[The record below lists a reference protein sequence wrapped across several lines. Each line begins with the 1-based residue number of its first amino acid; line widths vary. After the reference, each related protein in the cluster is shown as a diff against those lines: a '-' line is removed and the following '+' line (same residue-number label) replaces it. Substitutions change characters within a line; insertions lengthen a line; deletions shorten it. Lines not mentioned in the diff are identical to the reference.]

1 MANAEIYDD
10 SRPDFYQVNTHAQGP
25 AGKLPLTPEILKDSP
40 SGDLFGMTQNAGMGW
55 KPDEVNNDN
64 VLIMSTM
71 GGLRD
76 ANGNPVALGFKRW
89 VTFPLPHMYL
99 THVMVDPRGQRECL
113 TRYRIEMMLPRLWE
127 GLFGRSRNE
136 LQLWAFPHVIKGFL
150 QR

>member
-10 SRPDFYQVNTHAQGP
+10 SRPDFYQVNTHVQGP

-71 GGLRD
+71 GGMRD
-76 ANGNPVALGFKRW
+76 ANGNPVALGLHSGHFELNTLSDVPGTVSSW
-89 VTFPLPHMYL
+89 VTFPLHI
-99 THVMVDPRGQRECL
+99 C
-113 TRYRIEMMLPRLWE
+113 I
-127 GLFGRSRNE
+127 
-136 LQLWAFPHVIKGFL
+136 
-150 QR
+150 